1 MNIFKKIVKIINIAV
16 ILVILYYFRLLLIE
30 NTFKLN
36 EFSQKQ
42 ETYENKMDSLKLI
55 SEELVKNITLMDS
68 KIVSSKKAI
77 DDLKK
82 KPIIITYTNEEALQ
96 FLRLFSAKYNLLFM
110 DSVKTNE

>member
-1 MNIFKKIVKIINIAV
+1 MDIIKKIIKVVNIIF
-16 ILVILYYFRLLLIE
+16 ILGLLYYFRLLLID
-30 NTFKLN
+30 NTIKLN
-36 EFSQKQ
+36 EFSKKQ
-42 ETYENKMDSLKLI
+42 ELYQVKMDSLKLI